1 MRSRHITR
9 YSFSLVALLIALG
22 LGNCSCEEETD
33 LVDGDELTG
42 DFTMGVIKFEI
53 TYPYYDKEGFMATM
67 MPDEMYM
74 RIKDNKFRNEIS
86 QGIFRT
92 VFIADNQKKE
102 LRQQLYFWS
111 KKIAVKLSEQ
121 ETSEFVDDFDKVTI
135 SYTEDTDT
143 IAGYLCK
150 KAIAEFEDPEM
161 PSIDLYYT
169 NEIDLKDAN
178 WCNQFKEIDGV
189 LLQYEVERYGLRMR
203 FKALEIYHEEIPD
216 GMFQIEE
223 GYKYVSAEEMDY
235 EMEEIFSTLL
245 E

>member
-1 MRSRHITR
+1 M
-9 YSFSLVALLIALG
+9 LVTIATSTSCGEDREDGEDLD
-22 LGNCSCEEETD
+22 GNFD
-33 LVDGDELTG
+33 
-42 DFTMGVIKFEI
+42 MGVIKFEV

-67 MPDEMYM
+67 MPDEMFM

-86 QGIFRT
+86 QGIFKT
-92 VFIADNQKKE
+92 VFIADNNKKE

-111 KKIAVKLSEQ
+111 KKIAVKLSQQ
-121 ETSEFVDDFDKVTI
+121 ETNEFIDSFDNITI
-135 SYTEDTDT
+135 SFTEDSDS

-150 KAIAEFEDPEM
+150 KAIATFDDPEM
-161 PSIDLYYT
+161 PPIDLYYT
-169 NEIDLKDAN
+169 NEIGLVDAN

-203 FKALEIYHEEIPD
+203 FRATEIYHEEISET
-216 GMFQIEE
+216 MFQIED
-223 GYKYVSAEEMDY
+223 GYKYVSAEEMDA